1 MNLLHKRNT
10 LAQAAVTLCLC
21 GFFLISL
28 NGVSAQCIDSFP
40 YQENFDSG
48 AGGWAAS
55 ATGTAGWSLGTPNKS
70 VINSAAS
77 APNSWVT
84 GPLFS
89 NYGNN
94 TSSHV
99 ESPCFDFSNLN
110 NPVISLNVW
119 WESEF
124 SFDGA
129 ALSASTDGGTSWNV
143 VGGFLDPVNWY
154 TDNSVNGGFF
164 GGPCDQGLG
173 WSGQVTTGNGSQG
186 WLTAQH
192 LLNGL
197 AGEPNVLLRICF
209 ASDFSSTSDGFAF
222 DDIIIADAPNIDLGP
237 DQSMCFGDTLIL
249 NACVPSA
256 KDFQWNTSPVDTFC
270 SKVAVSTNQY
280 IVVVTDTLGFIVRD
294 TINISVSST
303 FVNLPPDQLIC
314 PGDTF
319 FLDAGNPN
327 ASHVWQP
334 GNINSQTLEVSETGK
349 YKVTVSDNV
358 GCVKVDSIDIVVDF
372 VPVVDL
378 GEDTTICIGESIQLD
393 AGASNPGTTYSWN
406 FNNASTQT
414 IIVSAPQQYVVV
426 VTTIGNCV
434 ASDTMNLG
442 VSLSPVVD
450 LGPDR
455 IECGD
460 FSLNAN
466 NAGANF
472 QWSTGESTQIINP
485 PQPGTFWV
493 KVTNQFDCAASDT
506 VMVDQG
512 TIPIVSLGQDKV
524 ICNGSGTILDLG
536 NPGQTYFWSNGDTT
550 QTTMVNTPGTYIGQ
564 VTNGDGCT
572 AKDTVSVILSPLI
585 VDLGQDLTICEGDST
600 PLDAGTT
607 GQTYSWSTGES
618 TPVIHPTTGGTYRV
632 TVSDNFGC
640 TARDT
645 IVLTAQSDFDP
656 DFSVSDSAVLYEL
669 VQFMDQSGGSP
680 NTWHWDFGDGNTSDL
695 QNPTHT
701 YQSINTFNVCL
712 TASDGVC
719 TNTVC
724 KDVTVDIFEG
734 LEEMLGLEV
743 AIYPNPSHGFFVVDL
758 KMDKASTFTFE
769 LLDVNGKTLMKE
781 EPGWIFHSHTEFH
794 TQHLSE
800 GLYLLK
806 ISAPEGSLYKK
817 IFIQ

>member
-1 MNLLHKRNT
+1 MKLLRNWYNLLQT
-10 LAQAAVTLCLC
+10 TAIQGLCV
-21 GFFLISL
+21 FLLFSG
-28 NGVSAQCIDSFP
+28 NSVYAQCIDTYP
-40 YQENFDSG
+40 YKENFDSG
-48 AGGWAAS
+48 AGGWTAS
-55 ATGTAGWSLGTPNKS
+55 GGGPTGWSLGTPNKS

-94 TSSHV
+94 TSSYV
-99 ESPCFDFSNLN
+99 QSPCFDFSNLD
-110 NPVISLNVW
+110 NPVISMNIW
-119 WESEF
+119 WEAEF

-129 ALSASTDGGTSWNV
+129 ALAASTDNGATFNVIGGL
-143 VGGFLDPVNWY
+143 LDPVNWY

-173 WSGQVTTGNGSQG
+173 WTGQISTGNGSQG

-192 LLNGL
+192 LLDGL
-197 AGEPNVLLRICF
+197 AGEPNVILRVCF
-209 ASDFSSTSDGFAF
+209 ASDFSSTADGFAF
-222 DDIIIADAPNIDLGP
+222 DDIIIADAPSIDLGP

-249 NACVPSA
+249 SACVPSA
-256 KDFQWNTSPVDTFC
+256 TTYQWNTSPVDTFC
-270 SKVAVSTNQY
+270 SKVAVATSQY

-319 FLDAGNPN
+319 MLDAGNPN
-327 ASHVWQP
+327 ASHLWQP
-334 GNINSQTLEVSETGK
+334 GNINSQTLAVTQTGS

-378 GEDTTICIGESIQLD
+378 GADTTICIGESILLD

-414 IIVSAPQQYVVV
+414 IIVSAPQQYIVV

-434 ASDTMNLG
+434 ASDSMNLN

-455 IECGD
+455 VECGD

-466 NAGANF
+466 NPGASF
-472 QWSTGESTQIINP
+472 QWSTGANTQMINP
-485 PQPGTFWV
+485 PQAGTYWV
-493 KVTNQFDCAASDT
+493 NVTNQFNCSASDT
-506 VMVDQG
+506 VAITQG
-512 TIPIVSLGQDKV
+512 TIPIVDLGQDKV

-536 NPGQTYFWSNGDTT
+536 NPGQQYFWSNGETT
-550 QTTMVNTPGTYIGQ
+550 QTTMVNSPGTIIGQ
-564 VTNGDGCT
+564 VTNGDGCS
-572 AKDTVSVILSPLI
+572 ARDTVQVILSPLI
-585 VDLGQDLTICEGDST
+585 VDLGQDLLICEGDST

-607 GQTYSWSTGES
+607 GQTYNWSTGES
-618 TPVIHPTTGGTYRV
+618 TPIIYPTVGGSYHV

-640 TARDT
+640 VARDT
-645 IVLTAQSDFDP
+645 IVLSAQTDFIA
-656 DFSVSDSAVLYEL
+656 DFSVTDTVDLYDM
-669 VQFMDQSGGSP
+669 VQFTDLSTGNPSS
-680 NTWHWDFGDGNTSDL
+680 WHWDFGDGTTSTQ
-695 QNPTHT
+695 QNPIHE

-712 TASDGVC
+712 TVTEGVC

-724 KDVTVDIFEG
+724 RDVIVDIFEN
-734 LEEMLGLEV
+734 LEEELGLEV
-743 AIYPNPSHGFFVVDL
+743 NVYPNPSDGTFAVDL
-758 KMDKASTFTFE
+758 EMDKASDFQLE
-769 LLDVNGKTLMKE
+769 LLDLNGKLIWQEKL
-781 EPGWIFHSHTEFH
+781 GWIIQKHSEIHVNY
-794 TQHLSE
+794 LPE
-800 GLYLLK
+800 GIYLLK

-817 IFIQ
+817 IFIH